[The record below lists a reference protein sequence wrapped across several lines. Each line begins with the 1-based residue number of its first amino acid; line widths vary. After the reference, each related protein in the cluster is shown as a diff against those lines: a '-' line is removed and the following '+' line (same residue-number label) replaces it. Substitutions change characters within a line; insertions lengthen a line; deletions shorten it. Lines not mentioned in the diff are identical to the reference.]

1 MGATRRTKRIE
12 ALIRAELAEL
22 LLRRVRDPRLK
33 EATLT
38 GVDVSPDLSQAKVFF
53 SVLHEEKRAEVEK
66 GFKAAAA
73 FLRRELAARLELKVM
88 PQILPVYDSSLL
100 AGARMT
106 ALISEVRQKDSADAG
121 LPGASAGPKEKPE

>member
-22 LLRRVRDPRLK
+22 LLRRVKDPRLK

-53 SVLHEEKRAEVEK
+53 SVLHEDKRDEVEK

-88 PQILPVYDSSLL
+88 PQILPVYDSSLHK
-100 AGARMT
+100 GARMA
-106 ALISEVRQKDSADAG
+106 ALIDKVCQKDAADAG
-121 LPGASAGPKEKPE
+121 LAGESSGPQEKPA